1 MTQLSRRNILRL
13 AAGAAALTVPARPA
27 AALDWPTRPV
37 HMIVPF
43 AAGGPTDVAA
53 RIIAKSL
60 SERLGQS
67 FVIENR
73 PGAGSNIGTEYVV
86 RAAPD
91 GYTLVVLGA
100 PAAINPTLYG
110 NLKFSATT
118 DLVPIGGI
126 VRVPE
131 MMVVHPSVPATTVP
145 EFIAYAKAHPGKI
158 NIAAGGSGSV
168 PDMAG
173 ALFRAMTGL
182 DLVPVNYRGGGPA
195 LVDLL
200 AGQVQVMF
208 ESTLIMAAQVK
219 AGKLR
224 ALAVTTAQ
232 RSALLPD
239 LPTVGDF
246 VPGYE
251 ATAWYGLAAPKGTPN
266 EIVEKLNRE
275 LNAGLA
281 DPGIA
286 QKLADLGGTPM
297 PTTTGAF
304 GKLLADETERWGAV
318 IRKFN
323 MKAE

>member
-1 MTQLSRRNILRL
+1 MTTLSRRNMLQL
-13 AAGAAALTVPARPA
+13 AGAAALAAPARPA
-27 AALDWPTRPV
+27 AALDYPTRPV

-53 RIIAKSL
+53 RIIANSL

-67 FVIENR
+67 FVTENR

-91 GYTLVVLGA
+91 GYTILVIGA
-100 PAAINPTLYG
+100 PAAINATLYG
-110 NLKFSATT
+110 NLKFNVVS
-118 DLVPIGGI
+118 DLAPIGGI

-131 MMVVHPSVPATTVP
+131 VMVVHPSVPAKTVP
-145 EFIAYAKAHPGKI
+145 DFIAYAKANPGKI
-158 NIAAGGSGSV
+158 NIAAGGTGSV

-173 ALFRAMTGL
+173 ELFRLMTGL
-182 DLVPVNYRGGGPA
+182 DLVRVNYRGGGPA

-200 AGQVQVMF
+200 AGQVQLMF
-208 ESTLIMAAQVK
+208 ESTLITAAQVR

-224 ALAVTTAQ
+224 ALAVTSAT

-239 LPTVGDF
+239 VPAVAEF

-251 ATAWYGLAAPKGTPN
+251 TTAWYGLAAPKGTPA
-266 EIVEKLNRE
+266 EIVATLNRA

-281 DPGIA
+281 DAGIA

-297 PTTTGAF
+297 PTTTPEF
-304 GKLLADETERWGAV
+304 GKLIADETARWGGV

>member
-1 MTQLSRRNILRL
+1 MNTLSRRTILEL
-13 AAGAAALTVPARPA
+13 AAGAAALPAAARPA
-27 AALDWPTRPV
+27 VALDWPTRPV
-37 HMIVPF
+37 HMVVPF

-53 RIIAKSL
+53 RIIAGWL

-86 RAAPD
+86 RAPAD
-91 GYTLVVLGA
+91 GYTLLVVGA
-100 PAAINPTLYG
+100 PAAINATLYG
-110 NLKFSATT
+110 NLKFNVVN

-131 MMVVHPSVPATTVP
+131 VMVVHPSVPAATVR
-145 EFIAYAKAHPGKI
+145 EFIAYAKANPGKI
-158 NIAAGGSGSV
+158 NMAAGGTGSV

-173 ALFRAMTGL
+173 ELFRLMTGI
-182 DLVPVNYRGGGPA
+182 DLVRVNYRGGGPA

-208 ESTLIMAAQVK
+208 ESTLIMAPQIK

-224 ALAVTTAQ
+224 ALAVTTAT

-239 LPTVGDF
+239 LPTVADF

-251 ATAWYGLAAPKGTPN
+251 ATAWYGLAAPKDTPA
-266 EIVEKLNRE
+266 EIVATVNRA

-281 DPGIA
+281 DPGISH
-286 QKLADLGGTPM
+286 KLADLGGTPM
-297 PTTTGAF
+297 PMTSGEF
-304 GKLLADETERWGAV
+304 GKLIADETGRWGGV

-323 MKAE
+323 IKAE

>member
-1 MTQLSRRNILRL
+1 MNTLSRRNILRL
-13 AAGAAALTVPARPA
+13 AAGAAALAAPARPA

-91 GYTLVVLGA
+91 GYTLLVLGA
-100 PAAINPTLYG
+100 PAAINATLYG
-110 NLKFSATT
+110 NLKFSAMS

-145 EFIAYAKAHPGKI
+145 EFIAYAKARPGKI

-239 LPTVGDF
+239 LPTVGEF

-251 ATAWYGLAAPKGTPN
+251 ATAWYGLAAPKDTPG
-266 EIVEKLNRE
+266 EIIEKLNRE
-275 LNAGLA
+275 LDAGLA

>member
-1 MTQLSRRNILRL
+1 MTHLSRRHILQL
-13 AAGAAALTVPARPA
+13 AAGAALAAPARPA
-27 AALDWPTRPV
+27 LALDWPTRPV
-37 HMIVPF
+37 KMIVGF

-53 RIIAKSL
+53 RIVAKWL
-60 SERLGQS
+60 SERLGQA

-73 PGAGSNIGTEYVV
+73 AGAAGNIAAEYAV

-91 GYTLVVLGA
+91 GYTLLVVGA
-100 PAAINPTLYG
+100 PTAINATLYG
-110 NLKFSATT
+110 NLKFSATS
-118 DLVPIGGI
+118 DLAPIAGI
-126 VRVPE
+126 ARVPE
-131 MMVVHPSVPATTVP
+131 VMVLHPSVPATTVP
-145 EFIAYAKAHPGKI
+145 EFIAYAKANPGKI
-158 NIAAGGSGSV
+158 NMAAGGSGTV

-173 ALFRAMTGL
+173 ALFRVMTGL
-182 DLVPVNYRGGGPA
+182 DLVRVNYRGGAPA

-200 AGQVQVMF
+200 AGQVQLMF
-208 ESTLIMAAQVK
+208 ESTLITAVHAK

-246 VPGYE
+246 VPGYQ
-251 ATAWYGLAAPKGTPN
+251 ATAWYGLAAPKDTPG

-297 PTTTGAF
+297 PMTAGEL
-304 GKLLADETERWGAV
+304 GKLIADETERWGGM

-323 MKAE
+323 IKAE